1 VGKGRVLA
9 VDDQRYFRE
18 LVEGMLAEA
27 GYEAR
32 SVSSGE
38 EALRLLEQSDF
49 DVVLTDLVMPGLD
62 GSELVRRIRERD
74 PEQDVVVVTGVVD
87 VKTAVEAMKLGATD
101 YLLKPFDAATLAA
114 SLDAILSQRRLRSE
128 HARLLAE
135 NIEYMGER
143 SLFERAIGLFSSLSL
158 ETLGE
163 RIVEALCLETE
174 AKGGVIWVQQ
184 EAAPGRLA
192 LVAARGLVRVEA
204 EPEGLVAED
213 LPAGLG
219 EGGLRSLVENWGQ
232 RGAGARQALFLPL
245 RREGELLGLV
255 RLSDK
260 QGGGE
265 FDPVD
270 RSCAERVARFAEMAL
285 CAALRIRTL
294 ECRDAGGPAAAGAQA
309 RLVFDDA
316 ARGELEQARR
326 SGRCVSLLQLE
337 LGASEHLRREPGAAQ
352 ARRWIAS
359 VAEQLRQALR
369 PGDRVAVDD
378 EGRVVALLP
387 GAHALGAAVLKQR
400 TRAALLGSALLRDLP
415 AGARPELR
423 LATATCPLDGDEL
436 ESLTAR
442 LAERLEEERR
452 SPVRVLGLERM
463 GFAECLEALLEES
476 DTELPRTAEQILRF
490 ALAEVRRRPRD
501 AGLLYVAPGRALAG
515 ALREGLEA
523 LRGAAAA
530 TEVVALCAE
539 PGPTELGP
547 AVSWLRPPAGRPL
560 PPFLLRFG
568 DAPAYALVRAEKE
581 GADGARLYHT
591 ADRGLVEH
599 LLFQLQRELG
609 AVRPGPG

>member
-1 VGKGRVLA
+1 LGKGRVLA

-27 GYEAR
+27 GYDAR

-62 GSELVRRIRERD
+62 GTELVRRIKERAPD
-74 PEQDVVVVTGVVD
+74 QDVVVVTGVVD

-114 SLDAILSQRRLRSE
+114 SLEAILGQRRLRNE
-128 HARLLAE
+128 HARLLEE

-143 SLFERAIGLFSSLSL
+143 SLFERAIGLFASLSL
-158 ETLGE
+158 VPLGE

-174 AKGGVIWVQQ
+174 AQGGVLWVQ
-184 EAAPGRLA
+184 ASDAPERLGLA
-192 LVAARGLVRVEA
+192 SARGLVRVEA
-204 EPEGLVAED
+204 EPESLAAAD
-213 LPAGLG
+213 LPTGLS
-219 EGGLRSLVENWGQ
+219 EGGLRSLVENWGR

-245 RREGELLGLV
+245 RSEGELVGLV

-270 RSCAERVARFAEMAL
+270 RSCAEKVARFAEMAL
-285 CAALRIRTL
+285 AAALRIRAL
-294 ECRDAGGPAAAGAQA
+294 EHPACAEPAAGPHA
-309 RLVFDDA
+309 RQVFEDA
-316 ARGELEQARR
+316 ARKELEQARR
-326 SGRCVSLLQLE
+326 AGGSVSLFELE
-337 LGASEHLRREPGAAQ
+337 LGPQGRLRRELGEAGE
-352 ARRWIAS
+352 RRWIAS
-359 VAEQLRQALR
+359 LAEQLRQQLR
-369 PGDRVAVDD
+369 PGDRVAADA
-378 EGRVVALLP
+378 EGRLLALLP

-400 TRAALLGSALLRDLP
+400 TRASLLEGALFRELPSA
-415 AGARPELR
+415 ARPELR
-423 LATATCPLDGDEL
+423 LATATYPPDGAEL
-436 ESLTAR
+436 EPLLAR

-452 SPVRVLGLERM
+452 SPVRVLGLERL

-476 DTELPRTAEQILRF
+476 DTELPRTAEQIARF
-490 ALAEVRRRPRD
+490 ALAEVARRPRD
-501 AGLLYVAPGRALAG
+501 AGLLYLAPGRALAG

-523 LRGAAAA
+523 LRGVAAQ
-530 TEVVALCAE
+530 TEVLVLCAD
-539 PGPTELGP
+539 PGPPELGP

-581 GADGARLYHT
+581 GPDGARLFHT

-599 LLFQLQRELG
+599 LLFQLKRELA
-609 AVRPGPG
+609 AVHPERR